1 MIVIFNMTNIFLLLM
16 IYQMG
21 IGLTY
26 PTTTLN
32 RSKSLGLTSFSQLY
46 GLYLL
51 GQYGNSRI

>member
-1 MIVIFNMTNIFLLLM
+1 
-16 IYQMG
+16 MG

-46 GLYLL
+46 GLHLL